1 MLDATKLKK
10 VNLSQNRNELKSQK
24 YITVCKNVSI
34 DYDQSGSNDNEVG
47 ELFLSNY
54 PSRFKL
60 SLSKLLG
67 SPSDEIEE
75 NVAFNIWRNQAQAA

>member
-24 YITVCKNVSI
+24 YINVSI
-34 DYDQSGSNDNEVG
+34 NYDQSGSNDNEVG

-60 SLSKLLG
+60 SLSELLG